1 MKPIDLDAVEKAV
14 AEAETRTCAE
24 LIVVINRQ
32 SGSYLDREL
41 FQAAMWAILALLA
54 MVYLPLDFAEP
65 MWVPPDMLL
74 VGLAAFAATRLVPP
88 WRRAMLGRARQ
99 DRQVRLHA
107 RNAFHV
113 LNVTGTRDRT
123 GLLIYV
129 SYLEDRTLI
138 LPDFGIE
145 GKVEPALWQGILD
158 RTGSISTHGNPTLA
172 LCEVIER
179 CAKVLAERLPP
190 KDSNPD
196 ELPNR
201 PRLEVF

>member
-14 AEAETRTCAE
+14 ADAETRTSAE

-32 SGSYLDREL
+32 SGSYLDYEL
-41 FQAAMWAILALLA
+41 FNAAAWALAAMAFMLYSPWTFDPRLLFPNTLLA
-54 MVYLPLDFAEP
+54 G
-65 MWVPPDMLL
+65 L
-74 VGLAAFAATRLVPP
+74 VGFGAIKLVPF
-88 WRRAMLGRARQ
+88 WRRLMLGRARQ
-99 DRQVRLHA
+99 DRHVRLHA

-129 SYLEDRTLI
+129 SHREDRTLI

-145 GKVEPALWQGILD
+145 GKVEPAIWQGILD
-158 RTGSISTHGNPTLA
+158 RAGSVTNHYSPTLV
-172 LCEVIER
+172 LCQVIEES
-179 CAKVLAERLPP
+179 AKVLAERLPP

>member
-14 AEAETRTCAE
+14 EQAETRTCAE

-41 FQAAMWAILALLA
+41 LQATAWALLALLA
-54 MVYLPLDFAEP
+54 MVYSPWQFDDTWLPPEI
-65 MWVPPDMLL
+65 LL
-74 VGLAAFAATRLVPP
+74 VGLAAFAATRFVPP
-88 WRRAMLGRARQ
+88 WQRAMLGRARQ
-99 DRQVRLHA
+99 DRQVLLHA

-129 SYLEDRTLI
+129 SWLEVRTLI
-138 LPDFGIE
+138 LPDFGIA
-145 GKVEPALWQGILD
+145 GKVEPAIWQGILD
-158 RTGSISTHGNPTLA
+158 RAGSISHHDNPTLA
-172 LCEVIER
+172 LCGIIEE

-201 PRLEVF
+201 PRTEVL

>member
-14 AEAETRTCAE
+14 AHAETRTCAE

-41 FQAAMWAILALLA
+41 LQAAAWALLALLV
-54 MVYLPLDFAEP
+54 MVYSPWTFAEP
-65 MWVPPDMLL
+65 LWVPPDILL
-74 VGLAAFAATRLVPP
+74 VGLAAFAATRLVPL
-88 WRRAMLGRARQ
+88 WRRAMLGRGRQ

-123 GLLIYV
+123 GVLIYL

-138 LPDFGIE
+138 LPDFGVE
-145 GKVEPALWQGILD
+145 AKVEPAIWLGILD
-158 RTGSISTHGNPTLA
+158 RAGSISGHHNPTLA
-172 LCEVIER
+172 LCGLIEE

-201 PRLEVF
+201 PRLEVY